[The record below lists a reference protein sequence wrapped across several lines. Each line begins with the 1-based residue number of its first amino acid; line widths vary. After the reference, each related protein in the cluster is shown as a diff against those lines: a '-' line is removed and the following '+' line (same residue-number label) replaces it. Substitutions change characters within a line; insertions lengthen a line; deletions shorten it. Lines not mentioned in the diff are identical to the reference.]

1 MGLAV
6 LSLFFKRQAFWYSFI
21 ERLYE
26 LSQKYCWGF
35 DTTATPEY
43 SKAFMMQKSKSY
55 IRLLDGM
62 LPKYTGKTEP
72 VKWVRIHN
80 LPSFVYYFTHSKH
93 VNVANVKHV
102 TGRFKNMKFKKHLL

>member
-1 MGLAV
+1 
-6 LSLFFKRQAFWYSFI
+6 LSLFFKSKQAFWYSFI

-26 LSQKYCWGF
+26 LSQSIAEV

-62 LPKYTGKTEP
+62 LPIKNIL
-72 VKWVRIHN
+72 VKQS
-80 LPSFVYYFTHSKH
+80 L
-93 VNVANVKHV
+93 
-102 TGRFKNMKFKKHLL
+102 